1 MLHKSFEAQGAIQ
14 YEAWQLRWGQF
25 LEDLH
30 ACEGN
35 WALIQPKVR
44 WARPR
49 WGRAFEEVICP
60 LPCPLPTKG
69 PCGLLLW
76 EPRGPERGEM
86 AQEWTTE
93 LHVFTLAVSSNLL
106 AVKVKTVGHTFMSSA
121 GTRTHA
127 SAMLFVASALVLG
140 RVQPRVKYLI
150 ALWGIGSHSFTGGCW
165 LI

>member
-1 MLHKSFEAQGAIQ
+1 
-14 YEAWQLRWGQF
+14 
-25 LEDLH
+25 
-30 ACEGN
+30 
-35 WALIQPKVR
+35 
-44 WARPR
+44 
-49 WGRAFEEVICP
+49 
-60 LPCPLPTKG
+60 
-69 PCGLLLW
+69 
-76 EPRGPERGEM
+76 M

-150 ALWGIGSHSFTGGCW
+150 AL
-165 LI
+165 